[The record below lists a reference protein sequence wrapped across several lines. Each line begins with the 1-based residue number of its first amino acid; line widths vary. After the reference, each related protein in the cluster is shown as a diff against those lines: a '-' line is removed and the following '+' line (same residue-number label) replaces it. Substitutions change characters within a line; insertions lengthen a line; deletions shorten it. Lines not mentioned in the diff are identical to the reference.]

1 MRQQLVISTAGSN
14 TIPPY
19 VKHSPKQ
26 GTSNDSVTSPL
37 VKPPSSSSTWANL
50 DLTLRVPFRP
60 IKDKKTQ
67 ESLARI
73 IFSSLFFI
81 LFTMT
86 CSHARSHARSLA
98 HSHAHSHAHEY
109 GCASARAWGRFFFMP
124 GLSSFF
130 SKKMEPFL
138 IVSSSY
144 KNR

>member
-1 MRQQLVISTAGSN
+1 MWPIQDYTKFALSLAYFPNSSYTRQQLVISTAGSN
-14 TIPPY
+14 TIRPY

-37 VKPPSSSSTWANL
+37 VKPPSSSSTLANL
-50 DLTLRVPFRP
+50 DLTLRIPFRP

-86 CSHARSHARSLA
+86 CSHARSHA
-98 HSHAHSHAHEY
+98 HSHARGSVIFIKSPDHKTN
-109 GCASARAWGRFFFMP
+109 
-124 GLSSFF
+124 SS
-130 SKKMEPFL
+130 
-138 IVSSSY
+138 
-144 KNR
+144 NH